1 MAAVEGAKPGGNR
14 IYMVV
19 ALVCKYRR
27 GTSTSGGGHVDI
39 GTPDECTE
47 RSFRI
52 LVDLKQYVDRER
64 LSSLQRIADSIPGGI
79 VGERCGLP
87 LLPRP
92 LCELKERL
100 RSRSERRP
108 SSC

>member
-14 IYMVV
+14 SYMEV
-19 ALVCKYRR
+19 ALVCKYHR
-27 GTSTSGGGHVDI
+27 GPPSTSGGRQVDI
-39 GTPDECTE
+39 AVPDECTE

-52 LVDLKQYVDRER
+52 LVDLKQCVDRER

-100 RSRSERRP
+100 RSRSGRRP
-108 SSC
+108 SS

>member
-1 MAAVEGAKPGGNR
+1 MAAVEGAKPCGNR
-14 IYMVV
+14 SYMEV
-19 ALVCKYRR
+19 ALVCKYHR
-27 GTSTSGGGHVDI
+27 GTSTSGGGQVDI
-39 GTPDECTE
+39 VVPDECTE

-52 LVDLKQYVDRER
+52 LVDLKQYVDRNR

-100 RSRSERRP
+100 RSRSGRRP